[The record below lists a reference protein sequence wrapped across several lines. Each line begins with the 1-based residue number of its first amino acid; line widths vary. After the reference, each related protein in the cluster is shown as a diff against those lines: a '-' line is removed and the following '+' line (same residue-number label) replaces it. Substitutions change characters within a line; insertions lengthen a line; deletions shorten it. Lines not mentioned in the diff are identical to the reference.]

1 MGFRTNIV
9 FKFENIPGLSFKCS
23 LQKTFDEKTSLI
35 SGAIDETNTVRP
47 IKTIKV
53 LAVSDV
59 KPSSI
64 EDIQT
69 VLPWN
74 NLQFF
79 KSIDEDTGET
89 KLLKITKDILLKLKY
104 DSDENYI
111 IIDEISNET
120 ITSKMFN
127 GKHYF
132 VKCRKEKRGAST
144 IISEDNLK
152 LYNMIYLQLKD
163 RKTSFVV
170 KFVSFKKLQY
180 CLLQADE
187 TGLFISVLIFN
198 TFQRIKEQN
207 DIITLDSKDEER
219 SGKIFKKFKTLTIF
233 PILEDIYE
241 IKLRE
246 IIKKI
251 KKGEKFD
258 IKKDVTEPSSSAMDI
273 IDSL

>member
-23 LQKTFDEKTSLI
+23 LQKTFDEKTNLI

-47 IKTIKV
+47 IRMIKV

-69 VLPWN
+69 VLPWQ

-79 KSIDEDTGET
+79 KSVDEDTGEI
-89 KLLKITKDILLKLKY
+89 KLLKITKDLISKLHY

-120 ITSKMFN
+120 ITSKMFS

-132 VKCRKEKRGAST
+132 VKCRKEKRGTST

-152 LYNMIYLQLKD
+152 LYNMIYLQLKN

-170 KFVSFKKLQY
+170 KFVSFRKLQY

-207 DIITLDSKDEER
+207 DIITLDPKDEER
-219 SGKIFKKFKTLTIF
+219 SSKIFKKFKTLTTF
-233 PILEDIYE
+233 PILGDIY
-241 IKLRE
+241 
-246 IIKKI
+246 
-251 KKGEKFD
+251 
-258 IKKDVTEPSSSAMDI
+258 
-273 IDSL
+273 